1 MRICCLVLSF
11 LIVSILS
18 AQERV
23 TLNGYLKDSL
33 TGETLIGANLQVV
46 GQGKGVQSNQYGF
59 YSISLEKGV
68 YRLLVSFIGY
78 QTAELTIDLKKDIQQ
93 NILLL
98 PNTAVISNVTVVARK
113 RENNVKTAQMGKIEL
128 SMNTAKALPA
138 FLGEVDPLKT
148 LQLLPGITSMT

>member
-1 MRICCLVLSF
+1 MRI
-11 LIVSILS
+11 SILLLWCCCVVS
-18 AQERV
+18 VAAQERV

-113 RENNVKTAQMGKIEL
+113 RENNVKTAQMGKI
-128 SMNTAKALPA
+128 
-138 FLGEVDPLKT
+138 
-148 LQLLPGITSMT
+148 

>member
-1 MRICCLVLSF
+1 MRI
-11 LIVSILS
+11 SILLLWCCCVVS
-18 AQERV
+18 VAAQERV

-46 GQGKGVQSNQYGF
+46 GQWKGVQSNQYGF

-93 NILLL
+93 NI
-98 PNTAVISNVTVVARK
+98 
-113 RENNVKTAQMGKIEL
+113 
-128 SMNTAKALPA
+128 
-138 FLGEVDPLKT
+138 
-148 LQLLPGITSMT
+148 